1 MSKQS
6 ANITNFSGGLNNKT
20 NPRDIAD
27 NQFQDIDT
35 LSIETF
41 GTLKIMGAKK
51 LISDKSNNAI
61 ANGTLNHGNGL
72 AYFKT
77 DLDVGDAS
85 QQDTES
91 LLIYNKATKTVKLF
105 DYTDNAY
112 EGSKDISMAKEGGTA
127 AASLVDYSIVDGNI
141 TISPHTSFS
150 DNNTC
155 KWLGYVKRNKNLGIT
170 DSGTNLDNIKHNYNG
185 YYIEDMYISPPR
197 GKSNSILWNY
207 AFDQELNTS
216 TYSVANKSEIIL
228 NPTVINN
235 GGSASSVTFPTSNK
249 MTVNYQ
255 DIKNHLDNH
264 PEYSSH
270 FGSMF
275 MYAWFDHTVN
285 TDNIGTGDIKVYP
298 TFGGG
303 LANDGIYTT
312 YSLWASNVYD
322 LEESYPTYIG
332 DIAQPTLSVAGG
344 LHRPLYFSFIG
355 RLPNRARQTGMK
367 IYFCRTDR
375 NYSYGNHDT
384 RFDAK
389 FLLTEIDFEKGMR
402 FGGTEEWNPF
412 GIPGFN
418 DTTTLNP
425 ASSSS
430 SEFNYVFPRNFLLSG
445 HNFMYGVEL
454 KSFSDNYNEP
464 WLVKK
469 PNIIGKP
476 GTGFVTNTI
485 LNRKAYVGNVSYS
498 NESNTGTID
507 SKDTVFKSRTN
518 EFGYFEYERRL
529 EVEINDGDAITK
541 LASLN
546 GRLFEFK
553 TKKLYII
560 NLTRDIEY
568 LEADLDYKGALKD
581 YHVINAD
588 NFIAWFN
595 KYGVYMYDGEQIR
608 ELLIDQS
615 GQEKL
620 KDWSTDYYHDD
631 AIIMYEPHNKQL
643 IITNKST
650 QMVLIYD
657 IKSSGWTKGSKR
669 CFNKNSTNP
678 ITTAEGLLVDYTQLV
693 TGNEDTGET
702 VQFDMSSTDK
712 ITIEGNT
719 NPWPS
724 GTVLQIDSEKMTV
737 TGSAGG
743 GGGIWLI
750 NVTRGA
756 QSTSA
761 ASHTAG
767 SKIYIVQ
774 SNGIE
779 LHHWSDS
786 PSKLTDTYKI
796 NEMALK
802 TKDYT
807 FEDPSVDKKI
817 ISVYLNYKNG
827 EGVTLYGFSGDTE
840 EVLATL
846 EGTNETNN
854 KTLHIKI
861 KDISNT
867 FDTTD
872 AFKKVKSFGLR
883 LDGED
888 IEPDFEINDMQIIF
902 RGKSVK

>member
-51 LISDKSNNAI
+51 LIANKSNNPI
-61 ANGTLNHGNGL
+61 TNGTLNHGNGL

-77 DLDVGDAS
+77 DIDVGDAS
-85 QQDTES
+85 EQDTES

-112 EGSKDISMAKEGGTA
+112 EGSKDISMAKEGGSA
-127 AASLVDYSIVDGNI
+127 AVSLVDYSIVDGNI
-141 TISPHTSFS
+141 TISPHSPFNA
-150 DNNTC
+150 NNTC
-155 KWLGYVKRNKNLGIT
+155 KWLGYVKRSKNLGLT
-170 DSGTNLDNIKHNYNG
+170 TSGTNLDNIKHNYDG
-185 YYIEDMYISPPR
+185 YYVDDMYISPPR
-197 GKSNSILWNY
+197 GKSDSILWNY
-207 AFDQELNTS
+207 AFDQEINTGV
-216 TYSVANKSEIIL
+216 YSIANKSEILL
-228 NPTVINN
+228 NPQLIADN
-235 GGSASSVTFPTSNK
+235 GTASNLTYPSSNK
-249 MTVNYQ
+249 MTASYQ
-255 DIKNHLDNH
+255 QIKNHLDNH
-264 PEYSSH
+264 AEYSSH
-270 FGSMF
+270 FGTMF
-275 MYAWFDHTVN
+275 MYAWFDH
-285 TDNIGTGDIKVYP
+285 GTTAQPGDGDILTYP
-298 TFGGG
+298 NWGGG
-303 LANDGIYTT
+303 LLNDGIYTK
-312 YSLWASNVYD
+312 YSLFVSNVYD

-332 DIAQPTLSVAGG
+332 DIPQPTHAHAGG
-344 LHRPLYFSFIG
+344 LARPLYVSFVG
-355 RLPNRARQTGMK
+355 RLPNRPRQTGMK
-367 IYFCRTDR
+367 VYFCKTNRS
-375 NYSYGNHDT
+375 YSYGNFDT
-384 RFDAK
+384 RFGAK
-389 FLLTEIDFEKGMR
+389 YLLTEIDFEKGMR
-402 FGGTEEWNPF
+402 WGGTDDWNSFSYPKY
-412 GIPGFN
+412 N
-418 DTTTLNP
+418 DTTALDEDST
-425 ASSSS
+425 AST
-430 SEFNYVFPRNFLLSG
+430 EFNYVFPINFHTSG
-445 HNFMYGVEL
+445 NNFMYGTEL
-454 KSFSDNYNEP
+454 NSFSDNYTEP
-464 WLVKK
+464 WLPKE

-476 GTGFVTNTI
+476 GTGFKTNTI
-485 LNRKAYVGNVSYS
+485 LNRKAYIGNVSYS
-498 NESNTGTID
+498 NESNTGTIH

-581 YHVINAD
+581 YHVVNAD

-608 ELLIDQS
+608 ELLIEQT

-620 KDWSTDYYHDD
+620 KDWSTTYYHDD

-650 QMVLIYD
+650 QMVLVYD
-657 IKSSGWTKGSKR
+657 IKSGGWTKGSKR
-669 CFNKNSTNP
+669 CFNKNSTNS
-678 ITTAEGLLVDYTQLV
+678 ITTADGLLVDYTQLIS
-693 TGNEDTGET
+693 GNEDTGET
-702 VQFDMSSTDK
+702 LQFDIGASGG
-712 ITIEGNT
+712 ITIEGSS

-724 GTVLQIDSEKMTV
+724 GTILLIDSEKMTV

-743 GGGIWLI
+743 GAGIHVV
-750 NVTRGA
+750 NVNRGTE
-756 QSTSA
+756 STSA
-761 ASHTAG
+761 ASHSAG
-767 SKIYIVQ
+767 AKIFRVQ
-774 SNGIE
+774 TNGIE
-779 LHHWSDS
+779 LQHWSDS
-786 PSKLTDTYKI
+786 PSKLTDTHKI

-807 FEDPSVDKKI
+807 FGDPSVDKKI

-854 KTLHIKI
+854 KTLHVKI
-861 KDISNT
+861 KDVNNT

-872 AFKKVKSFGLR
+872 AFKKVKSFGLK

-888 IEPDFEINDMQIIF
+888 IEPDFEINDIQIIF
-902 RGKSVK
+902 RGKSLK